1 MSCDNH
7 PGMSNT
13 SPNDPQTTPPPSLDP
28 ILAEVSER
36 LLNDALFAPIRDIVE
51 TAGITRQ
58 CPSLDDMTF
67 ATLCVLRVLHAS
79 KTGRDFLQTHGIPFC
94 PDLTRGNYFK
104 NLKSKRRLKF
114 MRELADHLNR
124 RHLPALRAAD
134 NLLASFRELDG
145 WQVWAA
151 DGHKISH
158 ATHDARNAKD
168 QYAPVNAIYRLEMR
182 TGYAEFLTFCE
193 PTARGVEHEIKALKG
208 VAPAVLRCGAAKGQS
223 TLLVYDRAVVD
234 FRFAY
239 NLKQS
244 KSVYVVTQWKANLA
258 PMTTMARAF
267 DADHPAN
274 RLVIS
279 DETVLF
285 NNTPGTWRKITS
297 RGADSDEIYITLT
310 NELTLPP
317 GVLSEVYRLRWNIEK
332 VFDQQEQKLDEGKA
346 WATSDTA
353 KEIQVIAICL
363 AHNLLQ
369 ILKTTL
375 KAEEGIEDTKVI
387 KAYHRELDRREE
399 AARKASRV
407 FPRALYQALY
417 RPTEL
422 SLQFIRWLRVHLTRG
437 TCYRAALALLRP
449 LMLKYI

>member
-1 MSCDNH
+1 MLYDYYS
-7 PGMSNT
+7 GMSDRSKT
-13 SPNDPQTTPPPSLDP
+13 TPKTTPPQAPVPTPEEAS
-28 ILAEVSER
+28 VH
-36 LLNDALFAPIRDIVE
+36 LLNDALFAPIRDIV
-51 TAGITRQ
+51 AAADITRQ
-58 CPSLDDMTF
+58 CETLDDLTF

-79 KTGRDFLQTHGIPFC
+79 KTGRDFLQAHGIPAC
-94 PDLTRGNYFK
+94 PELTRGNYFK

-134 NLLASFRELDG
+134 DLLASFAELDG

-158 ATHDARNAKD
+158 ATHDERNAKD

-193 PTARGVEHEIKALKG
+193 PTARGTQHEIKALKG
-208 VAPAVLRCGAAKGQS
+208 VAPTVLRCGATKGQS
-223 TLLVYDRAVVD
+223 TLLAYDRAIVD
-234 FRFAY
+234 FHYAY
-239 NLKQS
+239 NLKQT
-244 KSVYVVTQWKANLA
+244 KSIYVLTQWKENLA
-258 PMTTMARAF
+258 PLTTLLRAF

-297 RGADSDEIYITLT
+297 RSADSDEIYITLT

-332 VFDQQEQKLDEGKA
+332 AFDQQERKLDEGKA
-346 WATSDTA
+346 WATSDAA
-353 KEIQVIAICL
+353 KEIQAIAICL

-399 AARKASRV
+399 AARKAGRV
-407 FPRALYQALY
+407 FPRSLYQALY

-437 TCYRAALALLRP
+437 TCYRAALTLLRP